1 MREKTKKLTEQK
13 AKLIKEMEDLVNVA
27 TEEERALTEEEQ
39 AKFDEMEKKIN
50 ALTETVAAIEKQR
63 ELKKE
68 AEDEEGTDT
77 DGTSTSTPSTQND
90 EAKTKEERAY
100 LNDAKVFAQYVR
112 NVIEERADSN
122 LTMGNNGAII
132 PTTIAN
138 KIIQT
143 AYDISPV
150 LQKATKYNTK
160 GQLEI
165 PTVGVD
171 NNTINMAYAEEFKD
185 LEGKSKNFSSVSL
198 NNFLAGA
205 LTKISNSLI
214 NNTDIDLTE
223 KVIEIMSVDVA
234 RFLEKEALIDT
245 SGKEKG
251 CSTAK
256 LNVTATAQT
265 AITADE
271 LIDLK
276 NKSKQVF
283 RKNSI
288 WIMGNDTK
296 TAIEKLKD
304 ADGRYLFNN
313 DLTGEFDGNIMGY
326 PVYVSDNMPAMS
338 AGSVPILFGDFSGL
352 AVKQTKDLEMQI
364 LRELYATQHATGIVA
379 WTEFDMKIENY
390 QKIAKL
396 TMATASGTG
405 GQGDS

>member
-68 AEDEEGTDT
+68 VEEEGTES
-77 DGTSTSTPSTQND
+77 GNGSSTTTPSNQND
-90 EAKTKEERAY
+90 DSKAKEERAY

-112 NVIEERADSN
+112 NIIEERADTN

-138 KIIQT
+138 KIIQR

-160 GQLEI
+160 GNLEI
-165 PTVGVD
+165 PTIDVD
-171 NNTINMAYAEEFKD
+171 NTSINMAYSEEFKD
-185 LEGKSKNFSSVSL
+185 LESKSKDFDSVSL
-198 NNFLAGA
+198 GSFLAGA

-223 KVIEIMSVDVA
+223 KVIEIMSEDVS
-234 RFLEKEALIDT
+234 RFLEKEALIGT
-245 SGKEKG
+245 SGKAEG
-251 CSTAK
+251 CSTVK
-256 LNVTATAQT
+256 LNVTAASQNV
-265 AITADE
+265 ITADE

-276 NKSKQVF
+276 NQIKQVF

-304 ADGRYLFNN
+304 ADGRYLFNV
-313 DLTGEFDGNIMGY
+313 DLTGEYDGNILGY

-338 AGSVPILFGDFSGL
+338 AGSIPVLFGDFSGL

-379 WTEFDMKIENY
+379 WTDFDMKVENY

-396 TMATASGTG
+396 TMAA
-405 GQGDS
+405 

>member
-13 AKLIKEMEDLVNVA
+13 ANLIKEMEDLVNVA

-68 AEDEEGTDT
+68 AEEDGTDSS
-77 DGTSTSTPSTQND
+77 DDSGVSTTSTQND
-90 EAKTKEERAY
+90 EGKTKEERAY
-100 LNDAKVFAQYVR
+100 KSDAKIFAQYVR
-112 NVIEERADSN
+112 NVIEERADAN

-143 AYDISPV
+143 AYDISPI
-150 LQKATKYNTK
+150 LQNATKYPTK
-160 GQLEI
+160 GNLEI
-165 PTVGVD
+165 PTVDID
-171 NNTINMAYAEEFKD
+171 NNEINMAYAEEFTD
-185 LEGKSKNFSSVSL
+185 LESKSKNFKSVSL
-198 NNFLAGA
+198 GNFLSGA

-223 KVIEIMSVDVA
+223 KVIEIMSLDVS
-234 RFLEKEALIDT
+234 RFLEREALKGT
-245 SGKEKG
+245 SGKAEG

-256 LNVTATAQT
+256 LGITAAAQT
-265 AITADE
+265 VITADE

-276 NKSKQVF
+276 NKIKQCF

-288 WIMGNDTK
+288 WIMNTNTK
-296 TAIEKLKD
+296 TSIEKLKD
-304 ADGRYLFNN
+304 TDGRYLFND
-313 DLTGEFDGNIMGY
+313 DLTGEFDGKVLGY
-326 PVYVSDNMPAMS
+326 PVFISDNMPDMAS
-338 AGSVPILFGDFSGL
+338 GSVPVLFGDFSGL
-352 AVKQTKDLEMQI
+352 ALKQTKDLEMQI
-364 LRELYATQHATGIVA
+364 LRELYAAQHATGVVA

-396 TMATASGTG
+396 TMAA
-405 GQGDS
+405 

>member
-13 AKLIKEMEDLVNVA
+13 AKLIKEMEDLVNTA

-39 AKFDEMEKKIN
+39 ARFDEMEKKIN

-68 AEDEEGTDT
+68 LEEEGTESD
-77 DGTSTSTPSTQND
+77 DGSNTTTSSSQND
-90 EAKTKEERAY
+90 DAKAKEERAY

-112 NVIEERADSN
+112 NVIEERADTN

-138 KIIQT
+138 KIIQRV
-143 AYDISPV
+143 YDISPI

-160 GQLEI
+160 GNLEI
-165 PTVGVD
+165 PTIDVD
-171 NNTINMAYAEEFKD
+171 NTSINMAYSEEFKD
-185 LEGKSKNFSSVSL
+185 LESKSKNFKSVSL
-198 NNFLAGA
+198 GNFLAGA

-234 RFLEKEALIDT
+234 RFLEKEALIGT
-245 SGKEKG
+245 SGKAEG
-251 CSTAK
+251 CSTVK
-256 LNVTATAQT
+256 LNVTASAQN

-276 NKSKQVF
+276 NQVKQIF
-283 RKNSI
+283 RKDAI

-296 TAIEKLKD
+296 TSIEKLKD
-304 ADGRYLFNN
+304 SDGRYLFNV
-313 DLTGEFDGNIMGY
+313 DLTGEYDGNILGY
-326 PVYVSDNMPAMS
+326 PVYVSDNMPSMS
-338 AGSVPILFGDFSGL
+338 ASSVPILFGDFSGL

-396 TMATASGTG
+396 TMAAA
-405 GQGDS
+405 